1 MEKVK
6 FIKKENGRA
15 FYKLADHKV
24 LTDKLIESLD
34 WPANIKV
41 LVFDFKPF
49 APKAG
54 WISPKVSD
62 KYPVRV
68 IYYASGRDLPPSTG
82 SKRQDGLEL
91 VPVKDLG
98 AFRNVMESVLKKEYI
113 RPIKRY
119 VTAEFMKSSNEFM
132 AKQLKKCRN
141 LWLKKDGRNIGFL
154 STMSY
159 KYGGKPGTLLA
170 QIWIDA
176 KLSPTLRRDAKAM
189 VFRWLKKNIKNRM
202 ATGEHAKS
210 VETQKF
216 FASMGFK
223 AGRYGV
229 ERRS

>member
-1 MEKVK
+1 MGKVK

-15 FYKLADHKV
+15 FYKLSDHKV
-24 LTDKLIESLD
+24 LTDKFIESMD
-34 WPANIKV
+34 WPVNIKV

-68 IYYASGRDLPPSTG
+68 IYYASSKDLPPLPG
-82 SKRQDGLEL
+82 SGRQDGLEL

-98 AFRNVMESVLKKEYI
+98 AFRKVMGSVLKNEYV

-119 VTAEFMKSSNEFM
+119 ITAEFMKSSNEFM

-159 KYGGKPGTLLA
+159 KYGGKPVTLVA
-170 QIWIDA
+170 QVWIDA
-176 KLSPTLRRDAKAM
+176 KLSPALRRDAKAM
-189 VFRWLKKNIKNRM
+189 ISGWLKKNIKNRM
-202 ATGEHAKS
+202 VTGEHAKS
-210 VETQKF
+210 VKTQKF
-216 FASMGFK
+216 FTSMGFK

-229 ERRS
+229 ERR